1 MENKLRRQPFYTAKP
16 ILMDGKTKQSPK
28 NRAFLYFSKV
38 RAVKKIYSDKAFL
51 KNNLLLS

>member
-1 MENKLRRQPFYTAKP
+1 MAKP
-16 ILMDGKTKQSPK
+16 ILMDAKTKQSPK

-38 RAVKKIYSDKAFL
+38 RVVKKIYSDKAFL

>member
-1 MENKLRRQPFYTAKP
+1 VNPFYTAKP